1 MNLKRVISF
10 LVSVVLL
17 FALCSC
23 GNVKYAGMKNYA
35 NSHANISVISIEEHI
50 YDDKNKI
57 MTLIVYIPSDANP
70 SLEDLNGLRIALEEY
85 MQKDGGFLDQ
95 GWQVSILVDNYMVG
109 PVEPQR
115 CAVYANFS
123 DGYNLNAL
131 DGTGYIKCSTTNSL
145 VTFWFCLTPDDVP
158 YISELYGV
166 ENIHIGGRYS
176 DSDTLFLDGTISEIR
191 ELKDLKT
198 VAVCYNW
205 YDAFSNA
212 GLECKISVT
221 NEAGDDWYNAP
232 LSP

>member
-1 MNLKRVISF
+1 MIKKSYLSAFILLITMFVI
-10 LVSVVLL
+10 
-17 FALCSC
+17 CSC
-23 GNVKYAGMKNYA
+23 TEMRYVDMKNYV
-35 NSHANISVISIEEHI
+35 STHSEISVLSIEEQI
-50 YDDKNKI
+50 RDDNNKI
-57 MTLIVYIPSDANP
+57 VTLIVYMPSDANP
-70 SLEDLNGLRIALEEY
+70 SLEDLNDLRIALEEY

-158 YISELYGV
+158 YISELFGV

-176 DSDTLFLDGTISEIR
+176 NSDTSFLDGTISEIR

-198 VAVCYNW
+198 LAVCYNW

-221 NEAGDDWYNAP
+221 NEASDDWYNPP